1 MGTRGTNPT
10 DASAAAGQ
18 AGFSVIEMMIS
29 MGIMVAVTG
38 AIFQMVSSGQSA
50 FRTQPEVADV
60 HQRLRIAAD
69 MIYKDLLSAGA
80 GPYVGASA
88 GPISNFLPA
97 IRPGRYGAL
106 DPDAELTF
114 ASDRITIV
122 YVPRTRVQ
130 TTLAVDMGGPTVD
143 LQVDTTAGGCPA
155 GGPCGFAPGMRG
167 LIFDTTAVGAG
178 YDLFTATT
186 VNVTQVGHG
195 GSNPAFSKSYLANVS
210 RVVEV
215 KQPVYYLDAA
225 NNQLRHYDG
234 YETDLPLVDDVVGLT
249 FTYFANP
256 DPNNAPKPPTG
267 LGNCVYAAGDP
278 PAPLLANLGTSTLTA
293 LTSSQLTDGPVCG
306 MAPNQ
311 FDGDL
316 LRVQKIGVTIRVQV
330 AREALRGDDP
340 LQFANL
346 GTATRGSA
354 WVPDYTMR
362 FQVTP
367 RNLNLL
373 R

>member
-1 MGTRGTNPT
+1 MGSKARSAV
-10 DASAAAGQ
+10 ASAAAGQ
-18 AGFSVIEMMIS
+18 MGYGVLEMMVS

-38 AIFQMVSSGQSA
+38 AIFQMVSSGHSG
-50 FRTQPEVADV
+50 FRTQPEIADL

-80 GPYVGASA
+80 GPYIGANP
-88 GPISNFLPA
+88 GPISDFLPA

-106 DPDAELTF
+106 ESDGELAF

-122 YVPRTRVQ
+122 HVPRTRAQTVLAADMGGLTEDLRID
-130 TTLAVDMGGPTVD
+130 TTLA
-143 LQVDTTAGGCPA
+143 GCPP
-155 GGPCGFAPGMRG
+155 GGPCGFASGMRG
-167 LIFDTTAVGAG
+167 LIFDMTAVGAG
-178 YDLFTATT
+178 YDLFT
-186 VNVTQVGHG
+186 VTSVDTDKVGHG
-195 GSNPAFSKSYLANVS
+195 GSNPSFSKSYEANDS

-215 KQPVYYLDAA
+215 KQPVYYRDAA
-225 NNQLRHYDG
+225 HNELRHYDG
-234 YETDLPLVDDVVGLT
+234 YEADLPLVDDVVGLT

-256 DPNNAPKPPTG
+256 DPNTAPQPPTG

-278 PAPLLANLGTSTLTA
+278 PSPLLANLFGSTLTA
-293 LTSSQLTDGPVCG
+293 LTPSQLTDGPVCG
-306 MAPNQ
+306 VSPNQ

-330 AREALRGDDP
+330 AREDLRGDDP
-340 LQFANL
+340 SRFANL
-346 GTATRGSA
+346 GSATSGSA

-362 FQVTP
+362 FDVSP
-367 RNLNLL
+367 RNVNLL

>member
-1 MGTRGTNPT
+1 MGTRGTNTT
-10 DASAAAGQ
+10 DTSAAAGQ

-38 AIFQMVSSGQSA
+38 AIFQMVSGGQST

-69 MIYKDLLSAGA
+69 MIYKDLMAAG
-80 GPYVGASA
+80 A

-106 DPDAELTF
+106 ESDSELAY

-122 YVPRTRVQ
+122 YVPHTRVQ

-143 LQVDTTAGGCPA
+143 LQVDTTAGGCPT
-155 GGPCGFAPGMRG
+155 GGPCGFATGMRG

-178 YDLFTATT
+178 YDLFTATS
-186 VNVTQVGHG
+186 VNIDQVGHG
-195 GSNPAFSKSYLANVS
+195 GSNPSFSMSYAANVS

-215 KQPVYYLDAA
+215 RQPVYYLDAV

-256 DPNNAPKPPTG
+256 DPNSAPKPPTG

-278 PAPLLANLGTSTLTA
+278 PSPLLANLGTSTLTA
-293 LTSSQLTDGPVCG
+293 LTPTQLTDGPVCG
-306 MAPNQ
+306 VSSNQ

-316 LRVQKIGVTIRVQV
+316 LRVQKVGVAIRVQV
-330 AREALRGDDP
+330 AREDLRGDDP

-346 GTATRGSA
+346 GRATRGNA
-354 WVPDYTMR
+354 WVPDFTMR

>member
-1 MGTRGTNPT
+1 MGARGTHT
-10 DASAAAGQ
+10 TGASATAGQ
-18 AGFSVIEMMIS
+18 AGFSVLEMMVSI
-29 MGIMVAVTG
+29 GIMVTVTG
-38 AIFQMVSSGQSA
+38 AIFQMVASGQSG

-60 HQRLRIAAD
+60 HQRLWIAAD

-80 GPYVGASA
+80 GPYVGANP
-88 GPISNFLPA
+88 GPLSNFLPA
-97 IRPGRYGAL
+97 IRPGRYGATGS
-106 DPDAELTF
+106 DGAVAF
-114 ASDRITIV
+114 AADRVTVIS
-122 YVPRTRVQ
+122 VPRTQAQ
-130 TTLAVDMGGPTVD
+130 TTLAGDMGGPTED
-143 LQVDTTAGGCPA
+143 LRVDTTAAGCPP
-155 GGPCGFAPGMRG
+155 GGPCGFATGMRG

-178 YDLFTATT
+178 YDLFTATS
-186 VNVTQVGHG
+186 VNTDEVGHG
-195 GSNPAFSKSYLANVS
+195 GSNPSFSRSYGANVS

-215 KQPVYYLDAA
+215 TQHVYYLDAA
-225 NNQLRHYDG
+225 TNRLRHYDG

-256 DPNNAPKPPTG
+256 DPNTAPQPPTG

-278 PAPLLANLGTSTLTA
+278 PVPLLANLGGTTLA
-293 LTSSQLTDGPVCG
+293 ELTPSQLTDGPVCG
-306 MAPNQ
+306 VSPNQ

-316 LRVQKIGVTIRVQV
+316 LRLQKVAVTIRVQV
-330 AREALRGDDP
+330 ARADLRGDDP

-346 GTATRGSA
+346 GRASSGSA

>member
-1 MGTRGTNPT
+1 MRSVTQTRQTVAP
-10 DASAAAGQ
+10 AGQ
-18 AGFSVIEMMIS
+18 AGFGLLELMLS

-38 AIFQMVSSGQSA
+38 AIFQLVSGGQSA

-69 MIYKDLLSAGA
+69 MIYTDLLAAGA
-80 GPYVGASA
+80 GPFIGADA

-97 IRPGRYGAL
+97 VRPGRYGAL
-106 DPDAELTF
+106 GADGALTY

-122 YVPRTRVQ
+122 YVPRTRAQ
-130 TTLAVDMGGPTVD
+130 TVLAEAMSGPTED
-143 LQVDTTAGGCPA
+143 LRVDTTVAGCPP
-155 GGPCGFAPGMRG
+155 GGPCGFTTGMRG
-167 LIFDTTAVGAG
+167 LIFDTSAVGAG
-178 YDLFTATT
+178 YDLFTVTS
-186 VNVTQVGHG
+186 VNPAEVGHG
-195 GSNPAFSKSYLANVS
+195 GSNPSFSKSYAAATS
-210 RVVEV
+210 RVVEAR
-215 KQPVYYLDAA
+215 QPVYYLDTA

-256 DPNNAPKPPTG
+256 DPDSAPKPPAG

-278 PAPLLANLGTSTLTA
+278 PSPLLADLGTSTVTA
-293 LTSSQLTDGPVCG
+293 LSPAQLTDGPICG
-306 MAPNQ
+306 VAPNQ

-316 LRVQKIGVTIRVQV
+316 LRVQKVGVTIRVQV
-330 AREALRGDDP
+330 GRADLRGDDP
-340 LQFANL
+340 VRFAN
-346 GTATRGSA
+346 RGSAMSGRA

-362 FQVTP
+362 FEVSP
-367 RNLNLL
+367 RNVNLL